1 MNTHDDGL
9 EPTPQDYGFPANP
22 SLRNLQCWDH
32 QEAFLRAYSEL
43 GTILHAA
50 KAVGVHRV
58 TVNTWQTADLYS
70 FRKRMELA
78 HQDYVEN
85 VERLMND
92 RLNNP
97 QGNRGSD
104 ILLMFKLK
112 AERPEKYRE
121 EVKVLNTDAPLR
133 MLEMLKELGKKEL
146 EAIEGEYR
154 ELPAPATE
162 PPGPGAG
169 PGPDTDP
176 GLPHTPPERTPEP
189 PLGGPP
195 EPKGQSVWGPDE
207 PSGPPPREVHR
218 R

>member
-1 MNTHDDGL
+1 MNTHDDEL
-9 EPTPQDYGFPANP
+9 EPTPQDWGFPENAGIQE
-22 SLRNLQCWDH
+22 RACWH
-32 QEAFLRAYSEL
+32 RQEAFLKAFRKCGKL
-43 GTILHAA
+43 GMAA
-50 KAVGVHRV
+50 EAVGLTRWAVER
-58 TVNTWQTADLYS
+58 WQRTDVYG
-70 FRKRMELA
+70 FIKRLELA
-78 HQDYVEN
+78 HADYVES
-85 VERLMND
+85 VEHIMDERLEH
-92 RLNNP
+92 P
-97 QGNRGSD
+97 TGNRGSD

-121 EVKVLNTDAPLR
+121 EVKVLNTDASIR

-189 PLGGPP
+189 PRGGPP
-195 EPKGQSVWGPDE
+195 E